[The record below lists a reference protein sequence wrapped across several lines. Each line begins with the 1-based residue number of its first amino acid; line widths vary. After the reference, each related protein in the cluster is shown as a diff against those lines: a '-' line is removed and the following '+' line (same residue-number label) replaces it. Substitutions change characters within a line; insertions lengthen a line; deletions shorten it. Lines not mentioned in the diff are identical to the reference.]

1 MLLPRSK
8 ETEAFSRVSE
18 SFKIHDQQ
26 GSSYPSGKEC
36 LRNKYDR
43 GAVQPAELSAQV
55 MTEDAG
61 ESS

>member
-1 MLLPRSK
+1 M
-8 ETEAFSRVSE
+8 EAFSRVSE

-55 MTEDAG
+55 MAEDAG